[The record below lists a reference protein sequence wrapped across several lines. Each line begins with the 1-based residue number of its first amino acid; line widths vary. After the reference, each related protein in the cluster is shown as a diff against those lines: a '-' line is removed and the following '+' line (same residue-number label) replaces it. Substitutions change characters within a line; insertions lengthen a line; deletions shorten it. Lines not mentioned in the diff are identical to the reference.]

1 MTGNILGERF
11 VVVSFGE
18 SHGKCVG
25 AVIDGCPA
33 GLPITQE
40 EIQRELD
47 LRKPGQSLVTTM
59 RMEGDRV
66 EVLSGV
72 FEDFT
77 TGAPICLIIRN
88 ADIDSKSYE
97 KILGTPRP
105 GHADY
110 TALEKYR
117 GFADYRGGGRFS
129 GRITASYVMAGAI
142 AKKLLKHVLNVE
154 IIAYTM
160 EIGGVRA
167 GPFTLE
173 DARTYRYSNE
183 VRSPNPESAELMKK
197 KILEEKAKGD
207 SVGGVVECI
216 ALNVPIG
223 VGEPVF
229 SSLDSE
235 LSKAVLS
242 IPAVKGVEFG
252 AGFEAGRRRGSENN
266 DQYVV
271 ENSQIR
277 TITNNS
283 GGILGGLSNG
293 MPIQFRVAFKPAAS
307 IGKVQKTV
315 NVTTMEETDIVVP
328 GRHDPSVVPRAVPV
342 VENVT
347 ALVLADLAIRGG
359 LIPPVLGEKT
369 TLRKIP
375 Q

>member
-1 MTGNILGERF
+1 
-11 VVVSFGE
+11 
-18 SHGKCVG
+18 
-25 AVIDGCPA
+25 
-33 GLPITQE
+33 
-40 EIQRELD
+40 
-47 LRKPGQSLVTTM
+47 
-59 RMEGDRV
+59 
-66 EVLSGV
+66 
-72 FEDFT
+72 
-77 TGAPICLIIRN
+77 
-88 ADIDSKSYE
+88 
-97 KILGTPRP
+97 
-105 GHADY
+105 
-110 TALEKYR
+110 
-117 GFADYRGGGRFS
+117 
-129 GRITASYVMAGAI
+129 
-142 AKKLLKHVLNVE
+142 
-154 IIAYTM
+154 
-160 EIGGVRA
+160 
-167 GPFTLE
+167 
-173 DARTYRYSNE
+173 
-183 VRSPNPESAELMKK
+183 MKK

-207 SVGGVVECI
+207 SVGGNVECI

-235 LSKAVLS
+235 LSKAILS

-252 AGFEAGRRRGSENN
+252 AGFEAARRRGSENN

-359 LIPPVLGEKT
+359 LILPVLGEKT
-369 TLRKIP
+369 TLRKVP